1 MIGIPIKTL
10 VRKTIA
16 GFMAIWLSGFVFL
29 FCCVAAF
36 GGPMGEA
43 SSSMDS
49 MSEHCKKAMA
59 AKSVKESHDGF
70 ELSGAERLDCCGFLP
85 AVFDK
90 NRKIDRID
98 KVETVSS
105 QRISVRFD
113 IKHVT
118 CRLSST
124 VKRRPY
130 IPDRQY
136 TFIKYQVF
144 RI

>member
-1 MIGIPIKTL
+1 
-10 VRKTIA
+10 
-16 GFMAIWLSGFVFL
+16 LSGFVFL
-29 FCCVAAF
+29 FCCVAMF
-36 GGPMGEA
+36 GGPMWEA

-49 MSEHCKKAMA
+49 MSDHCKKAMA
-59 AKSVKESHDGF
+59 AKSAKESDNGF
-70 ELSGAERLDCCGFLP
+70 ELRGAERFDCCGFLP

-113 IKHVT
+113 IKQAAG
-118 CRLSST
+118 RPST
-124 VKRRPY
+124 IVKRRPY
-130 IPDRQY
+130 IPDRRY
-136 TFIKYQVF
+136 TFLKYQVF